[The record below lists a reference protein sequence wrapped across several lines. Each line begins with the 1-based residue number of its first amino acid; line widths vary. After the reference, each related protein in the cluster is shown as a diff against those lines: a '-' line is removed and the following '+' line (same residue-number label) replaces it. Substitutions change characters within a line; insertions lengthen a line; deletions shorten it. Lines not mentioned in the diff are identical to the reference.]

1 MRWACILLPHLAI
14 DIVLRQQPEPEAAHI
29 LVSGPAQRRILHAV
43 NPAARRAGLQRG
55 MPLTTAQ
62 LLARGVHA
70 HPYDPAQEAA
80 ARTMLAMWAYGF
92 SSQVSLAL
100 PHAIVLEVA
109 GSRALFGDWPAFGR
123 RLACELLEMGFRHRL
138 VAAPNP
144 HAAWVLARV
153 HRQLG
158 VDERR
163 LIDALG
169 QVSIERSGLPP
180 DSVVTLGRSG
190 MRHLRQVFALPRE
203 SLARR
208 FSPDVLAHL
217 DTLRSSDAAPL
228 PLFASPDRFEAR
240 IEFEYE
246 VESSQALLFPL
257 RRLTADLA
265 TFLASRD
272 GGVQRF
278 TLVFEHERHPPSELV
293 IRLLAPEREAAMLFD
308 LARSRL
314 DHLSLP
320 AGTRGMQLRA
330 EELPPFVPAA
340 RDLFDTRPQ
349 QAVPWTQLRERLR
362 ARLGDGSVQEVVLHA
377 DHRPE
382 RATRPAGRAPKQVPA
397 LPRRPAWLL
406 PQPVPLH
413 GEVEVVGLPERIES
427 GWWDGSDVSRDY
439 AIVRTR
445 EGQEAWAFRSP
456 RHPGQWWLQGWFA

>member
-163 LIDALG
+163 LFDALG

-293 IRLLAPEREAAMLFD
+293 IGLLAPEREAAMLFD

-349 QAVPWTQLRERLR
+349 QTVPWTQLRERLR

>member
-349 QAVPWTQLRERLR
+349 QTVPWTQLRERLR